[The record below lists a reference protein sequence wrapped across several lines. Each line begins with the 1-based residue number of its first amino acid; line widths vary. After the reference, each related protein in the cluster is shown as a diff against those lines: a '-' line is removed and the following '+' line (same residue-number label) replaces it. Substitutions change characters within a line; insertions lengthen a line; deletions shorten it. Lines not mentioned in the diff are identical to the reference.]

1 MDEQSISLHRH
12 ELYDLVW
19 SEPMTRLAG
28 KYGFSDVWLAKICKK
43 YNIPRPGRGY
53 WAKKKAGER
62 ISVTR
67 LPKRADDPIIDICIY
82 PARSSKEKEPRSNL
96 LAGKVPNNIVVADI
110 LTGPHPLI
118 KETAKVLASSKADDT
133 GIIAFPVGDCLDV
146 RVSRECVD
154 RALRI
159 LDSLLKTLL
168 TIGVTIAVSQGSTI
182 VNIGNESL
190 EISLY
195 EALKRRRIKA
205 IEHNLEGYYRFGYN
219 LYADRAIPSGILVLT
234 INDKEFSYGSTHR
247 RTWKDTEARRLE
259 DCLSSFV
266 SGLIKAANIKNEL
279 KQKEAALNQTP
290 NNSTGHET
298 GKHI

>member
-62 ISVTR
+62 VAVTR

-96 LAGKVPNNIVVADI
+96 LAGQVPKNIVVADV
-110 LTGPHPLI
+110 LTSPHPLI
-118 KETAKVLASSKADDT
+118 KETAKVLASSEADDT
-133 GIIAFPVGDCLDV
+133 GIIALSVGDCLDV

-159 LDSLLKTLL
+159 LDSLLKALL

-190 EISLY
+190 EIRLY
-195 EALKRRRIKA
+195 EALTRRRIKA
-205 IEHNLEGYYRFGYN
+205 IEHNLEGYYRFGYS